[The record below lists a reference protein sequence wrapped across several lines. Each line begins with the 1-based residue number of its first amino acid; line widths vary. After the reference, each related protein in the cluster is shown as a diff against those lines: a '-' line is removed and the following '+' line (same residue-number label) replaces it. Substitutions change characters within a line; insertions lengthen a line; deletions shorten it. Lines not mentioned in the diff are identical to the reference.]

1 MIGISTTYL
10 VDTNTL
16 TQLKKQRRASKFFK
30 QNARIP
36 ADVLVEAEQ
45 FPDIASLRELEYEIT
60 PGVLRELITVM
71 ASVDSHDTKLV
82 DLYANRGG
90 ADPVVIA
97 SALNAIAQE
106 SQYLNPQEWVVVTG
120 DNAVR
125 SKATAL
131 DLLVISNKDFAALI
145 DKEEDCND

>member
-1 MIGISTTYL
+1 MIGLSTTYL

-16 TQLKKQRRASKFFK
+16 TQLKNQRRASEFFQ

-60 PGVLRELITVM
+60 PEVLRELITVM

-90 ADPVVIA
+90 AA
-97 SALNAIAQE
+97 SMNRSGLNASGCGQ
-106 SQYLNPQEWVVVTG
+106 
-120 DNAVR
+120 R
-125 SKATAL
+125 SARRWAT
-131 DLLVISNKDFAALI
+131 
-145 DKEEDCND
+145 